1 VIFGVLTTVT
11 MKITGIRGLALC
23 SVVDK
28 YGRVG
33 GKCCVHFQSVLTL
46 KMGAAGFSEVS
57 EFACRSALRTGS

>member
-11 MKITGIRGLALC
+11 MKITGIRDLALC

-28 YGRVG
+28 YGGVG

-46 KMGAAGFSEVS
+46 EMGAAGFSAVA
-57 EFACRSALRTGS
+57 EFACWSTLRTGG